1 MAKLKSLIIGKVKDK
16 ASICKASLFY
26 SFSSKSVRYI
36 HLALLKSTTHT
47 SHKPPD
53 SNYISDVV
61 SYSNGRHAPV
71 AFAAVMWRLQV
82 TKNAFVAIKSLIVFH
97 ILIKSSRY
105 KFEGLDRGRNSLKL
119 NDFSDKSSNLT
130 IELSPWIIW

>member
-26 SFSSKSVRYI
+26 SFSSKSVKYI

-71 AFAAVMWRLQV
+71 AFGAVMWRLQV

-105 KFEGLDRGRNSLKL
+105 KFEGLDRGRNSLEL
-119 NDFSDKSSNLT
+119 NDFSDLSSNLT

>member
-16 ASICKASLFY
+16 ASICKVILFH
-26 SFSSKSVRYI
+26 SFSSKAVKYI

-53 SNYISDVV
+53 RNYISDVV
-61 SYSNGRHAPV
+61 SYSNSRHGPA
-71 AFAAVMWRLQV
+71 AFAAVMWRLQA

-97 ILIKSSRY
+97 KLIKSSRD
-105 KFEGLDRGRNSLKL
+105 KFEGLEHGRNSLKL

-130 IELSPWIIW
+130 IELSRWVIW